1 MPIEF
6 FEKEYSKMQA
16 DYNRIYRLHNTP
28 DLKSQCN
35 VIIAMVTMGRLCEE
49 IVRTPA
55 GTLNPK
61 DKVRFIQTRNWLH
74 NQFQQIENDIR
85 RYHDRKN
92 KLKDRYH
99 GRCVLP
105 LQQSLPGYPAHGE
118 QRV

>member
-1 MPIEF
+1 MSIEF
-6 FEKEYSKMQA
+6 YEKKYAKMQA
-16 DYNRIYRLHNTP
+16 YYNRIYRLHNTP

-35 VIIAMVTMGRLCEE
+35 VIIAMVTLGRICEG

-55 GTLNPK
+55 GNVNPK
-61 DKVRFIQTRNWLH
+61 DKARFIQTRNWLH
-74 NQFQQIENDIR
+74 NQFQQIEKDVR

-105 LQQSLPGYPAHGE
+105 LRQSLLGDLAQGG
-118 QRV
+118 RRF